1 MAFTTAILVKLIPR
15 QNKSLTSKTVIV
27 CRMLASPQTIAISPI
42 SGVRYM
48 VYRTLCRLKICENKH
63 SLEEKLCQVFL
74 SFAQHHDTGTCVQLG
89 TVMGIIC
96 TCCNLL

>member
-48 VYRTLCRLKICENKH
+48 VYRASQALPLLVIRTLALHGLVVLLMCE
-63 SLEEKLCQVFL
+63 
-74 SFAQHHDTGTCVQLG
+74 
-89 TVMGIIC
+89 
-96 TCCNLL
+96 